1 MKFKTGLI
9 VQEPKRER
17 RRGLYVL
24 RRSLGAD
31 KEVGAPIGGM
41 RPQWKRKS
49 RNLRLRL
56 PPEYK
61 DRGTAH
67 RRAFAAAR
75 EIDYMCEVLYVLLPT
90 VEFDS

>member
-9 VQEPKRER
+9 VQEPTRER

-41 RPQWKRKS
+41 RPQWKRKGP
-49 RNLRLRL
+49 NLRLRL

-67 RRAFAAAR
+67 RRVFAAAR
-75 EIDYMCEVLYVLLPT
+75 EIDCMYCMSYYPRLSLTL
-90 VEFDS
+90 DS